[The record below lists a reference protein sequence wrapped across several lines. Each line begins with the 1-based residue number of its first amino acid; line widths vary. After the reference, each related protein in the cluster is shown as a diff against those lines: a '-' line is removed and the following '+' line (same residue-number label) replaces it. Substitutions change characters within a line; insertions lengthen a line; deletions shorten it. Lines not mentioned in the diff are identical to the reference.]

1 MTSITRREWHKQTA
15 GGLAAALAA
24 PWVDLASAGQGKVN
38 SRVQGVQ
45 IGVQSYSFRDR
56 PLDKAIEGMVAAGI
70 GSCELWQDHI
80 ERDATPGLKERSP
93 EQREALRKWRLT
105 VPLDHFGGVRQK
117 FDKAG
122 ITLTAYNLS
131 FRDDFTDEEIARG
144 FEMAKALGVSVITAS
159 SNVSTAKRVDPAAQK
174 AGIVVGFHNHSDIKP
189 NEFATP
195 DDFATA
201 MKGASKYIALNLDIG
216 HFTAANF
223 DAVSYLEQHHQH
235 VVSLHIKDR
244 KRDQGPNLPFGT
256 GRYADRARPE
266 AGARPQVGHSREHRV
281 RIQGQ
286 RYGRRSAALLRVR
299 KKALEAK

>member
-105 VPLDHFGGVRQK
+105 VPLDHFSGVRQK

-144 FEMAKALGVSVITAS
+144 FEMAKAL
-159 SNVSTAKRVDPAAQK
+159 RVDPAAQK
-174 AGIVVGFHNHSDIKP
+174 AGIVVVFHNHSDIKP

-235 VVSLHIKDR
+235 VVA
-244 KRDQGPNLPFGT
+244 RDVDQRGDGPAVEL
-256 GRYADRARPE
+256 A
-266 AGARPQVGHSREHRV
+266 
-281 RIQGQ
+281 
-286 RYGRRSAALLRVR
+286 
-299 KKALEAK
+299 